1 MVILLYIDIYYKEE
15 DPEMSIKMTVETR
28 TGIGSN
34 KVKKLRD
41 DNIIPAVIYSRGEE
55 TRHIKVDNLEFTKVF
70 REAGTSTIIDL
81 AMGEE
86 ILPVIVKEVQRHPV
100 KQQVVHV
107 DFQKLNMNEKV
118 KMSIPITLLNRDSIK
133 LQPSILMQ
141 FLDQVDIECLPG
153 DIPQAA
159 ELDVEDIDFSTPK
172 FVKDLSIA
180 NDEKI
185 TILTDLEVAVC
196 SLSEPTVH
204 VDEDEETEEA
214 LVDVQTANV
223 DTENKEEE

>member
-1 MVILLYIDIYYKEE
+1 
-15 DPEMSIKMTVETR
+15 MSIKMTVETR

>member
-214 LVDVQTANV
+214 LVDVQTADRKSV
-223 DTENKEEE
+223 V